1 MGLSIHYSGYILN
14 KEMLEPLIEEVTDI
28 CKTMGW
34 STHSFDDDEIKGV
47 SFAPEGSEPVF
58 LTFNKDGRTLSPTNI
73 MIKDIFD
80 GVRFDK
86 ELIYS
91 TSTKTQYAGI
101 DAHIAIIKLLKYLSA
116 KYLKDFTLSDEGYY
130 WETGDEKILSGRF
143 EEYNALLNAVSDV
156 FINMK
161 SVPGETPES
170 LVERIER
177 ILIEKFRRFNDG
189 Q

>member
-1 MGLSIHYSGYILN
+1 
-14 KEMLEPLIEEVTDI
+14 
-28 CKTMGW
+28 
-34 STHSFDDDEIKGV
+34 
-47 SFAPEGSEPVF
+47 
-58 LTFNKDGRTLSPTNI
+58 
-73 MIKDIFD
+73 
-80 GVRFDK
+80 
-86 ELIYS
+86 LIYS

-177 ILIEKFRRFNDG
+177 ILIEKFGRLNDG